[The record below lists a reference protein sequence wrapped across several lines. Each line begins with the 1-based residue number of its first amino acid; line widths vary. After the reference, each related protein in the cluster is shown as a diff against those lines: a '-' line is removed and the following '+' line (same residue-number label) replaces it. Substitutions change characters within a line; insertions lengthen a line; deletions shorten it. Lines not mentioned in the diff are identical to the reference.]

1 MKKNK
6 GRKPVGNSG
15 LYGRVTKKQMGGAAK
30 PVGMS
35 GPGFL
40 AGEIPPD
47 GSGKKDL
54 RSIFDFEPSEEDL
67 KRNRAKENYYK
78 DRARNEGPIM
88 RTNDFQDEDMNGVDD
103 RDESSRGKKRRSGRG
118 GNVPEYV
125 KTGPGRGPRSPSR
138 DQLQRIQ
145 EMLAGKA
152 DRGGRN
158 PGTRMPR
165 LPGADRGTPPSRG
178 RGIGKIVDRLK
189 DQARRRTESP
199 YEPKMPGGGRLRPP
213 VMGPDPDIG
222 KMMPRRFEGLGATL
236 VDALGIKSK
245 GMGDKSRRE
254 PPRPR
259 TTGGR
264 RGRGRRK

>member
-1 MKKNK
+1 MPKRTKRILTMKKNN
-6 GRKPVGNSG
+6 GNSG

-47 GSGKKDL
+47 RSGKKDL

-67 KRNRAKENYYK
+67 KRNRAKKNYYESL
-78 DRARNEGPIM
+78 ARNEGPIM
-88 RTNDFQDEDMNGVDD
+88 RTNDFQDKDMNGVDD
-103 RDESSRGKKRRSGRG
+103 RDESSRGKKRPPGRG
-118 GNVPEYV
+118 GNSRGTV
-125 KTGPGRGPRSPSR
+125 KTGPGRGPRGPSR

-158 PGTRMPR
+158 PGTFMPR
-165 LPGADRGTPPSRG
+165 L
-178 RGIGKIVDRLK
+178 
-189 DQARRRTESP
+189 
-199 YEPKMPGGGRLRPP
+199 PGGGRLRPP
-213 VMGPDPDIG
+213 EMGPNPDAERMG
-222 KMMPRRFEGLGATL
+222 PRRFEGMGASII
-236 VDALGIKSK
+236 DALGIKSGK
-245 GMGDKSRRE
+245 MGDKSRKE

>member
-1 MKKNK
+1 MPKRTKRILTMKKNN
-6 GRKPVGNSG
+6 GNSG

-47 GSGKKDL
+47 RSGSGIAMSQAAREAMKK
-54 RSIFDFEPSEEDL
+54 RREAEE
-67 KRNRAKENYYK
+67 A
-78 DRARNEGPIM
+78 ARRRGPKMPPM

-103 RDESSRGKKRRSGRG
+103 RDESSRGKKRPPDRG
-118 GNVPEYV
+118 GNSRGHV
-125 KTGPGRGPRSPSR
+125 KTGQGRGPRGPSR

-158 PGTRMPR
+158 PGTFMPR
-165 LPGADRGTPPSRG
+165 L
-178 RGIGKIVDRLK
+178 
-189 DQARRRTESP
+189 
-199 YEPKMPGGGRLRPP
+199 PGGGRLRPP
-213 VMGPDPDIG
+213 EMGPNPDAERMG
-222 KMMPRRFEGLGATL
+222 PRRFEGMGASII
-236 VDALGIKSK
+236 DALGIKSGK
-245 GMGDKSRRE
+245 MGDKSRKE

>member
-1 MKKNK
+1 MPKRTKRILTMKKNN
-6 GRKPVGNSG
+6 GNSG

-47 GSGKKDL
+47 GSGSGIAMSQAAREAMKK
-54 RSIFDFEPSEEDL
+54 RREAEE
-67 KRNRAKENYYK
+67 A
-78 DRARNEGPIM
+78 ARRRGPKMPPM
-88 RTNDFQDEDMNGVDD
+88 RTNDFRDEDMNGTDD
-103 RDESSRGKKRRSGRG
+103 RDESPRGKKRPPGRG
-118 GNVPEYV
+118 GNSRGTV
-125 KTGPGRGPRSPSR
+125 KTGPGRGPRGPSR

-165 LPGADRGTPPSRG
+165 LPG
-178 RGIGKIVDRLK
+178 
-189 DQARRRTESP
+189 
-199 YEPKMPGGGRLRPP
+199 GGRLRPP
-213 VMGPDPDIG
+213 EMGPNPDAERMG
-222 KMMPRRFEGLGATL
+222 PRRFEGMGASII
-236 VDALGIKSK
+236 DALGIKSGK
-245 GMGDKSRRE
+245 MGDKSRKE

-264 RGRGRRK
+264 RGRGRRD

>member
-1 MKKNK
+1 MMKKNN

-15 LYGRVTKKQMGGAAK
+15 LYGRVTRKQMGGAAK

-47 GSGKKDL
+47 GSGSGIAMSQAAREAMEK
-54 RSIFDFEPSEEDL
+54 RREAEE
-67 KRNRAKENYYK
+67 A
-78 DRARNEGPIM
+78 ARRRGPKMPPI

-103 RDESSRGKKRRSGRG
+103 RDESSRGKKRRSGRD
-118 GNVPEYV
+118 GNVRDHV

-152 DRGGRN
+152 DRGGR
-158 PGTRMPR
+158 
-165 LPGADRGTPPSRG
+165 G
-178 RGIGKIVDRLK
+178 RGNIFDRLK

-199 YEPKMPGGGRLRPP
+199 YDPKMPGGGRLRPP

-222 KMMPRRFEGLGATL
+222 RMMPRRFEGLGATL

-245 GMGDKSRRE
+245 GMGDKSRKE

>member
-1 MKKNK
+1 MKKNN
-6 GRKPVGNSG
+6 GNSG

-47 GSGKKDL
+47 GSG
-54 RSIFDFEPSEEDL
+54 SGIAMSQE
-67 KRNRAKENYYK
+67 
-78 DRARNEGPIM
+78 AREAM
-88 RTNDFQDEDMNGVDD
+88 
-103 RDESSRGKKRRSGRG
+103 KKRPPGRG
-118 GNVPEYV
+118 GNSLGTV
-125 KTGPGRGPRSPSR
+125 KTGPGRGPRGPSR

-145 EMLAGKA
+145 EMIAGKA

-165 LPGADRGTPPSRG
+165 LPGADRGTPPSGDMDKFRDFIKNANAEG
-178 RGIGKIVDRLK
+178 GKDMPRL
-189 DQARRRTESP
+189 
-199 YEPKMPGGGRLRPP
+199 PGGGMLRPP
-213 VMGPDPDIG
+213 EMGPNPDAERMG
-222 KMMPRRFEGLGATL
+222 PRRFEGMGASIIE
-236 VDALGIKSK
+236 ALGIKSGK
-245 GMGDKSRRE
+245 MGDKSRKE

-264 RGRGRRK
+264 RGRGRRD

>member
-1 MKKNK
+1 MKKNN
-6 GRKPVGNSG
+6 GNSG

-47 GSGKKDL
+47 RSGSGIAMSQAAREAMKK
-54 RSIFDFEPSEEDL
+54 RREAEEAE
-67 KRNRAKENYYK
+67 RR
-78 DRARNEGPIM
+78 RGPKMPPM

-103 RDESSRGKKRRSGRG
+103 RDESSRGKKRPPGRG
-118 GNVPEYV
+118 GNSRGTV
-125 KTGPGRGPRSPSR
+125 KTGPGRGPRGPSR

-158 PGTRMPR
+158 PGTFMPR
-165 LPGADRGTPPSRG
+165 L
-178 RGIGKIVDRLK
+178 
-189 DQARRRTESP
+189 
-199 YEPKMPGGGRLRPP
+199 PGGGRLRPP
-213 VMGPDPDIG
+213 EMGPNPDAERMG
-222 KMMPRRFEGLGATL
+222 PRRFEGMGASII
-236 VDALGIKSK
+236 DALGIKSGK
-245 GMGDKSRRE
+245 MGDKSRKE

>member
-1 MKKNK
+1 MKKNN
-6 GRKPVGNSG
+6 GNSG

-47 GSGKKDL
+47 GSGSGIAMSQAAREAMKK
-54 RSIFDFEPSEEDL
+54 RREAEE
-67 KRNRAKENYYK
+67 A
-78 DRARNEGPIM
+78 ARRRGPKMPPM

-103 RDESSRGKKRRSGRG
+103 RDESSRGKKRPSGT
-118 GNVPEYV
+118 V
-125 KTGPGRGPRSPSR
+125 KTGPGRGPRGPSR

-158 PGTRMPR
+158 PGTFMPR
-165 LPGADRGTPPSRG
+165 LPGADRGRPPSGDMDKFRDFIKNANAEG
-178 RGIGKIVDRLK
+178 GKDMPRL
-189 DQARRRTESP
+189 
-199 YEPKMPGGGRLRPP
+199 PGGGMLRPP
-213 VMGPDPDIG
+213 EMGPNPDAERMG
-222 KMMPRRFEGLGATL
+222 PRRFEGMGASIIE
-236 VDALGIKSK
+236 ALGIKSGK
-245 GMGDKSRRE
+245 MGDKSRKE

-264 RGRGRRK
+264 RGRGRRD

>member
-6 GRKPVGNSG
+6 GNSG

-47 GSGKKDL
+47 GSIIRPDGKIMTAGG
-54 RSIFDFEPSEEDL
+54 SGIAMSEAAREAMK
-67 KRNRAKENYYK
+67 KRREAEEA
-78 DRARNEGPIM
+78 ARRRGPKMPPM

-103 RDESSRGKKRRSGRG
+103 RDESSRGKKRPSGT
-118 GNVPEYV
+118 V
-125 KTGPGRGPRSPSR
+125 KTGPGRGPRGPSR

-158 PGTRMPR
+158 PGTFMPR
-165 LPGADRGTPPSRG
+165 LPG
-178 RGIGKIVDRLK
+178 
-189 DQARRRTESP
+189 
-199 YEPKMPGGGRLRPP
+199 GGMLRPP
-213 VMGPDPDIG
+213 EMGPNPDAERMG
-222 KMMPRRFEGLGATL
+222 PRRFEGMGASIIE
-236 VDALGIKSK
+236 ALGIKSGK
-245 GMGDKSRRE
+245 MGDKSRKE

-264 RGRGRRK
+264 RGRGRRD

>member
-1 MKKNK
+1 MKKNN
-6 GRKPVGNSG
+6 GNSG

-47 GSGKKDL
+47 RSGSGIVAGNRSPSDKYLPADFKDFF
-54 RSIFDFEPSEEDL
+54 S
-67 KRNRAKENYYK
+67 NGGK
-78 DRARNEGPIM
+78 DRKGPKMPPM
-88 RTNDFQDEDMNGVDD
+88 RTGDFQDEDMNGVDD
-103 RDESSRGKKRRSGRG
+103 RDESSRGKKRPSGT
-118 GNVPEYV
+118 V
-125 KTGPGRGPRSPSR
+125 KTGPGRGPRGPSR

-145 EMLAGKA
+145 EMLGGKA

-165 LPGADRGTPPSRG
+165 
-178 RGIGKIVDRLK
+178 I
-189 DQARRRTESP
+189 
-199 YEPKMPGGGRLRPP
+199 PGGGRLRPP
-213 VMGPDPDIG
+213 EMGPNPDAERMG
-222 KMMPRRFEGLGATL
+222 PRRFEGMGASIIE
-236 VDALGIKSK
+236 ALGIKSDK
-245 GMGDKSRRE
+245 MGDKSRKE

-259 TTGGR
+259 ATGGR

>member
-1 MKKNK
+1 MKKNN
-6 GRKPVGNSG
+6 GNSG

-47 GSGKKDL
+47 RSGSGIAMSEAAREAMKKL
-54 RSIFDFEPSEEDL
+54 REAE
-67 KRNRAKENYYK
+67 KEG
-78 DRARNEGPIM
+78 RRGPKMPPM
-88 RTNDFQDEDMNGVDD
+88 RTNDFRDEDMNGTDD
-103 RDESSRGKKRRSGRG
+103 RDESPRGKKRPPGRG
-118 GNVPEYV
+118 GNSRGTV
-125 KTGPGRGPRSPSR
+125 KTGPGRGPRGPSR

-152 DRGGRN
+152 DRGDRN

-165 LPGADRGTPPSRG
+165 LPG
-178 RGIGKIVDRLK
+178 
-189 DQARRRTESP
+189 
-199 YEPKMPGGGRLRPP
+199 GGRLRPP
-213 VMGPDPDIG
+213 EMGTNPDAERMG
-222 KMMPRRFEGLGATL
+222 PRRFEGMGASII
-236 VDALGIKSK
+236 DALGIKSGK
-245 GMGDKSRRE
+245 MGDKSRKE

>member
-1 MKKNK
+1 MKKNN

-15 LYGRVTKKQMGGAAK
+15 LYGRVTRKQMGGAAK

-47 GSGKKDL
+47 GSGSGIAMSQAAREAMEK
-54 RSIFDFEPSEEDL
+54 RREAEE
-67 KRNRAKENYYK
+67 A
-78 DRARNEGPIM
+78 ARRRGPKMPPI

-103 RDESSRGKKRRSGRG
+103 RDESSRGKKRRSGRD
-118 GNVPEYV
+118 GNVRDHV

-222 KMMPRRFEGLGATL
+222 RMMPRRFEGLGATL

>member
-1 MKKNK
+1 MKKNN
-6 GRKPVGNSG
+6 GNSG

-47 GSGKKDL
+47 RSGSGIAMSQAAREAMKK
-54 RSIFDFEPSEEDL
+54 RREAEE
-67 KRNRAKENYYK
+67 A
-78 DRARNEGPIM
+78 ARRRGPKMPPM

-103 RDESSRGKKRRSGRG
+103 RDESSRGKKRPSGT
-118 GNVPEYV
+118 V
-125 KTGPGRGPRSPSR
+125 KTGPGRGPRGPSR

-158 PGTRMPR
+158 PGTFMPR
-165 LPGADRGTPPSRG
+165 L
-178 RGIGKIVDRLK
+178 
-189 DQARRRTESP
+189 
-199 YEPKMPGGGRLRPP
+199 PGGGRLRPP
-213 VMGPDPDIG
+213 EMGPNPDAERMG
-222 KMMPRRFEGLGATL
+222 PRRFEGMGASII
-236 VDALGIKSK
+236 DALGIKSGK
-245 GMGDKSRRE
+245 MGDKSRKE

>member
-1 MKKNK
+1 MKKNN
-6 GRKPVGNSG
+6 GNSG

-47 GSGKKDL
+47 RSGSGIAMSQAAREAMKK
-54 RSIFDFEPSEEDL
+54 RREEEE
-67 KRNRAKENYYK
+67 A
-78 DRARNEGPIM
+78 ARRRGPKMPPM

-103 RDESSRGKKRRSGRG
+103 RDESSRGKKRPSGRG
-118 GNVPEYV
+118 GNSRGTV
-125 KTGPGRGPRSPSR
+125 KTGPGRGPRGPSR

-165 LPGADRGTPPSRG
+165 LPG
-178 RGIGKIVDRLK
+178 
-189 DQARRRTESP
+189 
-199 YEPKMPGGGRLRPP
+199 GGRLRPP
-213 VMGPDPDIG
+213 EMGPNPDAERMG
-222 KMMPRRFEGLGATL
+222 PRRFEGMGASII
-236 VDALGIKSK
+236 DALGIKSGK
-245 GMGDKSRRE
+245 MGDKSRKE

-264 RGRGRRK
+264 RGRGRRD

>member
-1 MKKNK
+1 MKKNN
-6 GRKPVGNSG
+6 GNSG

-47 GSGKKDL
+47 GSGSGIAMSQAAREAMKKL
-54 RSIFDFEPSEEDL
+54 REAE
-67 KRNRAKENYYK
+67 KEG
-78 DRARNEGPIM
+78 RRGPKMPPM

-103 RDESSRGKKRRSGRG
+103 RDESSRGKKRPSGRG
-118 GNVPEYV
+118 GNSRGTV
-125 KTGPGRGPRSPSR
+125 KTGPGRGPRGPSR

-158 PGTRMPR
+158 PGTFMPR
-165 LPGADRGTPPSRG
+165 L
-178 RGIGKIVDRLK
+178 
-189 DQARRRTESP
+189 
-199 YEPKMPGGGRLRPP
+199 PGGGRLRPP
-213 VMGPDPDIG
+213 EMGPNPDAERMG
-222 KMMPRRFEGLGATL
+222 PRRFEGMGASII
-236 VDALGIKSK
+236 DALGIKSGK
-245 GMGDKSRRE
+245 MGDKSRKE

-264 RGRGRRK
+264 RGRGRRD

>member
-1 MKKNK
+1 MKKNN

-15 LYGRVTKKQMGGAAK
+15 LYGRVTRKQMGGAAK

-40 AGEIPPD
+40 AGETPPD
-47 GSGKKDL
+47 GSGSGIAMSQAAREAMEK
-54 RSIFDFEPSEEDL
+54 RREAEE
-67 KRNRAKENYYK
+67 A
-78 DRARNEGPIM
+78 ARRRGPKMPPI

-103 RDESSRGKKRRSGRG
+103 RDEKKRTGRQPAPRTEKDPRTR
-118 GNVPEYV
+118 N
-125 KTGPGRGPRSPSR
+125 RGSMPSR
-138 DQLQRIQ
+138 EELQRI
-145 EMLAGKA
+145 ADAFSGKA
-152 DRGGRN
+152 RTGG
-158 PGTRMPR
+158 PR
-165 LPGADRGTPPSRG
+165 RRG
-178 RGIGKIVDRLK
+178 RGNIFDRLK

-222 KMMPRRFEGLGATL
+222 RMMPRRFEGLGATL

>member
-15 LYGRVTKKQMGGAAK
+15 LYGRVTRKQMGGAIK

-47 GSGKKDL
+47 GSGSGIAMSQAAREAMKK
-54 RSIFDFEPSEEDL
+54 RREAEE
-67 KRNRAKENYYK
+67 A
-78 DRARNEGPIM
+78 ARRRGPKMPPM

-103 RDESSRGKKRRSGRG
+103 RDESSRGKKRPSGT
-118 GNVPEYV
+118 V
-125 KTGPGRGPRSPSR
+125 KTGPGRGPRGPSR

-158 PGTRMPR
+158 PGTFMPR
-165 LPGADRGTPPSRG
+165 L
-178 RGIGKIVDRLK
+178 
-189 DQARRRTESP
+189 
-199 YEPKMPGGGRLRPP
+199 PGGGRLRPP
-213 VMGPDPDIG
+213 EMGPNPDAERMG
-222 KMMPRRFEGLGATL
+222 PRRFEGMGASII
-236 VDALGIKSK
+236 DALGIKSGK
-245 GMGDKSRRE
+245 MGDKSRKE

>member
-1 MKKNK
+1 MKKNN

-15 LYGRVTKKQMGGAAK
+15 LYGRVTRKQMGGAAK

-47 GSGKKDL
+47 GSGSGIAMSQAAREAMEK
-54 RSIFDFEPSEEDL
+54 RREAEE
-67 KRNRAKENYYK
+67 A
-78 DRARNEGPIM
+78 ARRRGPKMPPI

-103 RDESSRGKKRRSGRG
+103 RDESSRGKKRRSGRD
-118 GNVPEYV
+118 GNVRDHV

-152 DRGGRN
+152 DRGGR
-158 PGTRMPR
+158 
-165 LPGADRGTPPSRG
+165 G
-178 RGIGKIVDRLK
+178 RGNIFDRLK

-222 KMMPRRFEGLGATL
+222 RMMPRRFEGLGATL

>member
-1 MKKNK
+1 MKKNN
-6 GRKPVGNSG
+6 GNSG

-47 GSGKKDL
+47 GSG
-54 RSIFDFEPSEEDL
+54 SGIAMSE
-67 KRNRAKENYYK
+67 A
-78 DRARNEGPIM
+78 AREAM
-88 RTNDFQDEDMNGVDD
+88 
-103 RDESSRGKKRRSGRG
+103 KKRPPGRG
-118 GNVPEYV
+118 GNSRGTV
-125 KTGPGRGPRSPSR
+125 KTGPGRGPRGPSR

-158 PGTRMPR
+158 PGTFMPR
-165 LPGADRGTPPSRG
+165 LPG
-178 RGIGKIVDRLK
+178 
-189 DQARRRTESP
+189 
-199 YEPKMPGGGRLRPP
+199 GGRLTPP
-213 VMGPDPDIG
+213 EMGPNPDAERMG
-222 KMMPRRFEGLGATL
+222 PRRFEGMGASIIE
-236 VDALGIKSK
+236 ALGIKSGK
-245 GMGDKSRRE
+245 MGDKSRKE

-264 RGRGRRK
+264 RGRGRRD

>member
-1 MKKNK
+1 MKKNN
-6 GRKPVGNSG
+6 GNSG

-47 GSGKKDL
+47 GSGKKTL

-67 KRNRAKENYYK
+67 KRNRAKKNYYESL
-78 DRARNEGPIM
+78 ARKEGPMM

-103 RDESSRGKKRRSGRG
+103 RDESSRGKKRPPDRG
-118 GNVPEYV
+118 GNSRGHV
-125 KTGPGRGPRSPSR
+125 KTGPGRGPRGPSR

-158 PGTRMPR
+158 PGTFMPR
-165 LPGADRGTPPSRG
+165 L
-178 RGIGKIVDRLK
+178 
-189 DQARRRTESP
+189 
-199 YEPKMPGGGRLRPP
+199 PGGGRLRPP
-213 VMGPDPDIG
+213 EMGPNPDAERMG
-222 KMMPRRFEGLGATL
+222 PRRFEGMGASII
-236 VDALGIKSK
+236 DALGIKSGK
-245 GMGDKSRRE
+245 MGDKSRKE

>member
-1 MKKNK
+1 MKKNN
-6 GRKPVGNSG
+6 GNSG

-47 GSGKKDL
+47 GSGSGIAMSQAAREAMKKL
-54 RSIFDFEPSEEDL
+54 REAE
-67 KRNRAKENYYK
+67 KEG
-78 DRARNEGPIM
+78 RRGPKMPPM

-103 RDESSRGKKRRSGRG
+103 RDESSRGKKRPRG
-118 GNVPEYV
+118 TV
-125 KTGPGRGPRSPSR
+125 KTGPGRGPRGPSR

-145 EMLAGKA
+145 EMLGGKA

-165 LPGADRGTPPSRG
+165 LPG
-178 RGIGKIVDRLK
+178 
-189 DQARRRTESP
+189 
-199 YEPKMPGGGRLRPP
+199 GGRLRPP
-213 VMGPDPDIG
+213 EMGPNPDAERMG
-222 KMMPRRFEGLGATL
+222 PRRFEGMGASII
-236 VDALGIKSK
+236 DALGIKSGK
-245 GMGDKSRRE
+245 MGDKSRKE

-264 RGRGRRK
+264 RGRGRRD